1 MKSFEELLEESVA
14 LHGHK
19 CAGQV
24 LGVRMAMIGCRE
36 VGVEEPKKTKKG
48 SKKPLKLS
56 PLEPVPPP
64 VEVIKAKGKKEE
76 PEA

>member
-1 MKSFEELLEESVA
+1 MGSRDF
-14 LHGHK
+14 
-19 CAGQV
+19 
-24 LGVRMAMIGCRE
+24 RRR
-36 VGVEEPKKTKKG
+36 EPKKTKKG